1 MIITRKAIPRRAV
14 LRGIGATVALPL
26 LDGMLPALASQ
37 RPPVSRLSIV
47 FAPNGMN
54 MATWTPAGDPSTS
67 SGSPRA
73 SSRGE
78 DAAFQFSPTLEP
90 LAPFRDRLLVL
101 SGLDNSIG
109 DARPGEGESA
119 PHERAGG
126 VFLTSVHPEREGRAG
141 VSMDQV
147 LARELGRQT
156 ELASLELGLHANDIV
171 GQCEKGWSCA
181 YMNTLSWRT
190 PTTPLPV
197 EYRPRAVFE
206 RLFGDS
212 DSSDPAVRRARIE
225 RDRSLL
231 DSVTDAAARLMRSVG
246 AADRARLTEYLEGM
260 RDIERRIQRAEEQS
274 ARELPAVDRPA
285 GIPTT
290 FEEHARLMF
299 DLQVL
304 ALQADLTRVITF
316 MLGPEQSN
324 RAYPE
329 IGVPDVHHG
338 LSHHQGDARKLSKI
352 AQIDAYH
359 TRTFAYYLEA
369 LQATREG
376 DGSLLDHATVVFG
389 CSMSDGND
397 HLLQNLPIVVAGGSN
412 GQLKGGRH
420 VRFPKGTPVSN
431 LYLALMDMV
440 GVHLDRFG
448 DSTGRLSL

>member
-1 MIITRKAIPRRAV
+1 MMVTRKAIPRRAV
-14 LRGIGATVALPL
+14 LRGMGATVALPL
-26 LDGMLPALASQ
+26 LDGMLPAFAS
-37 RPPVSRLSIV
+37 PPESIARLSIV

-54 MATWTPAGDPSTS
+54 MDNWTPRHPNAG
-67 SGSPRA
+67 
-73 SSRGE
+73 
-78 DAAFQFSPTLEP
+78 AALGTPPATDGAGFQLSPTLEP

-126 VFLTSVHPEREGRAG
+126 VFLTSVHPERDGHVG
-141 VSMDQV
+141 ISVDQI
-147 LARELGRQT
+147 AAKELGRHTQ
-156 ELASLELGLHANDIV
+156 LASLELGLHSNDVV

-212 DSSDPAVRRARIE
+212 DSTDPAVRRARMQK
-225 RDRSLL
+225 DRSLL
-231 DSVTDAAARLMRSVG
+231 DSVTEAAARLMRTVG
-246 AADRARLTEYLEGM
+246 PSDRARLGEYLEGM
-260 RDIERRIQRAEEQS
+260 RDVERRIQRAEEQS
-274 ARELPAVDRPA
+274 SRELPNVDRPA
-285 GIPTT
+285 GVPGS
-290 FEEHARLMF
+290 FEEHAKLMF

-304 ALQADLTRVITF
+304 AYQTDLTRVITL

-324 RAYPE
+324 RPYPE

-338 LSHHQGDARKLSKI
+338 LSHHQHDPEKLAKI

-359 TRTFAYYLEA
+359 TRVFGYYLEK
-369 LQATREG
+369 LHATRDA
-376 DGSLLDHATVVFG
+376 DGSLFDHLTILFG

-397 HLLQNLPIVVAGGSN
+397 HLLQNLPILLAGGSN
-412 GQLKGGRH
+412 GRLKGGRH
-420 VRFPKGTPVSN
+420 LRYPKGTPISN
-431 LYLALMDMV
+431 LYLTLLENV
-440 GVHLDRFG
+440 GVPLDSFA
-448 DSTGRLSL
+448 DSTGRLEL

>member
-26 LDGMLPALASQ
+26 LDGMLPAFASQ
-37 RPPVSRLSIV
+37 PASIARLSIV
-47 FAPNGMN
+47 FSPNGMN
-54 MATWTPAGDPSTS
+54 MDKWTPATEGA
-67 SGSPRA
+67 GFA
-73 SSRGE
+73 L
-78 DAAFQFSPTLEP
+78 SPTLEP
-90 LAPFRDRLLVL
+90 LASFRQRLLVL

-141 VSMDQV
+141 ISVDQ
-147 LARELGRQT
+147 LAGQELGRQT
-156 ELASLELGLHANDIV
+156 QLASLELGLHANDIV

-212 DSSDPAVRRARIE
+212 DSTDPAVRRAR
-225 RDRSLL
+225 RQQDRSIL
-231 DSVTDAAARLMRSVG
+231 DSVTEAAARLMRTVG
-246 AADRARLTEYLEGM
+246 PGDRARLTEYLEGM
-260 RDIERRIQRAEEQS
+260 RDVERRIQRAEEQS
-274 ARELPAVDRPA
+274 AREIPAVDRPA
-285 GIPTT
+285 GIPTS
-290 FEEHARLMF
+290 FDEHARLMF
-299 DLQVL
+299 DLQAL
-304 ALQADLTRVITF
+304 AFQTDLTRVITF

-338 LSHHQGDARKLSKI
+338 LSHHLSDPQKLAKI

-359 TRTFAYYLEA
+359 TTTFAYYLEK
-369 LQATREG
+369 LQATPDG
-376 DGSLLDHATVVFG
+376 DGSLLDHSTILFG

-397 HLLQNLPIVVAGGSN
+397 HLLQNLPIVLAGGGS
-412 GQLKGGRH
+412 GRLKGGRH
-420 VRFPKGTPVSN
+420 LRYPKGTPVSN
-431 LYLALMDMV
+431 LYLTLLDTV
-440 GVHLDRFG
+440 GVSLDRFG
-448 DSTGRLSL
+448 DSTGRLDLSL

>member
-26 LDGMLPALASQ
+26 LDGMLPAFASQ
-37 RPPVSRLSIV
+37 PASIARLSIV
-47 FAPNGMN
+47 FSPNGMN
-54 MATWTPAGDPSTS
+54 MDRWTPAAEGAGFPL
-67 SGSPRA
+67 
-73 SSRGE
+73 
-78 DAAFQFSPTLEP
+78 SPTLEP
-90 LAPFRDRLLVL
+90 LAAFRQRLLVL

-141 VSMDQV
+141 VSIDQ
-147 LARELGRQT
+147 LAARALGRQT
-156 ELASLELGLHANDIV
+156 QLASLELGLHANDIV

-190 PTTPLPV
+190 ETTPLPV

-212 DSSDPAVRRARIE
+212 DSTDPAVRRARLQK
-225 RDRSLL
+225 DRSIL
-231 DSVTDAAARLMRSVG
+231 DSVTEAVTRLMRTVG
-246 AADRARLTEYLEGM
+246 PGDRARLTEYLDGM
-260 RDIERRIQRAEEQS
+260 RDVERRIQRAEEQS
-274 ARELPAVDRPA
+274 AREVPAVDRPVGVPA
-285 GIPTT
+285 S
-290 FEEHARLMF
+290 FDEHAKLMF

-304 ALQADLTRVITF
+304 AFQTDLTRVITF

-338 LSHHQGDARKLSKI
+338 LSHHQRDAEKLAKI

-359 TRTFAYYLEA
+359 TKTFGYYLEK
-369 LQATREG
+369 LQGTPDG
-376 DGSLLDHATVVFG
+376 DGSLLDHSTILFG

-397 HLLQNLPIVVAGGSN
+397 HLLQNLPIMLAGGGS
-412 GQLKGGRH
+412 GRLKGGRH
-420 VRFPKGTPVSN
+420 LRYPKGTPISN
-431 LYLALMDMV
+431 LYLTLLDTV
-440 GVHLDRFG
+440 GVSLDGFG
-448 DSTGRLSL
+448 DSTGRLEV

>member
-1 MIITRKAIPRRAV
+1 MIITKKAIPRRAV

-26 LDGMLPALASQ
+26 LDGMLPAFASQ
-37 RPPVSRLSIV
+37 LPRVDRLSIV
-47 FAPNGMN
+47 FSPNGMN
-54 MATWTPAGDPSTS
+54 MASWTPKGEGAG
-67 SGSPRA
+67 
-73 SSRGE
+73 
-78 DAAFQFSPTLEP
+78 FQLSPTLEP
-90 LAPFRDRLLVL
+90 LTPFRERLLVL
-101 SGLDNSIG
+101 SGLENSIG

-126 VFLTSVHPEREGRAG
+126 VFLTGVHPEREGRAG
-141 VSMDQV
+141 ISVDQV
-147 LARELGRQT
+147 LAQELGRHTQ
-156 ELASLELGLHANDIV
+156 LASLELGLHANDVV

-212 DSSDPAVRRARIE
+212 DSTDPAVRRARLQT
-225 RDRSLL
+225 DRSLL
-231 DSVTDAAARLMRSVG
+231 DSVTEAATRLMRSVG

-260 RDIERRIQRAEEQS
+260 RDVERRIQRAEEQWT
-274 ARELPAVDRPA
+274 RELPAVDRPA
-285 GIPTT
+285 GIPGS
-290 FEEHARLMF
+290 FEEHATLMF

-304 ALQADLTRVITF
+304 AFQADLTRVITF

-338 LSHHQGDARKLSKI
+338 LSHHQGDSQKLSKV

-359 TRTFAYYLEA
+359 IKTFGYYLDK
-369 LQATREG
+369 LQATPDG
-376 DGSLLDHATVVFG
+376 DGSLLDQSTILFG

-397 HLLQNLPIVVAGGSN
+397 HLLQNLPIVLAGGGN
-412 GQLKGGRH
+412 GRLKGGRH
-420 VRFPKGTPVSN
+420 VRYAKGTPIAN
-431 LYLALMDMV
+431 LYLTLMDMV
-440 GVHLDRFG
+440 GVRLDRFG
-448 DSTGRLSL
+448 DSTGRLEI

>member
-1 MIITRKAIPRRAV
+1 MIITKKVIPRRAI

-26 LDGMLPALASQ
+26 LDGMLPAFASQ
-37 RPPVSRLSIV
+37 PASIARLSIV
-47 FAPNGMN
+47 FSPNGMN
-54 MATWTPAGDPSTS
+54 MDTWTPATEGAGFPL
-67 SGSPRA
+67 
-73 SSRGE
+73 
-78 DAAFQFSPTLEP
+78 SPTLAP
-90 LAPFRDRLLVL
+90 LASFRQRLLVL

-141 VSMDQV
+141 ISVDQ
-147 LARELGRQT
+147 LAGQELGRQT
-156 ELASLELGLHANDIV
+156 QLASLELGLHANDIV

-212 DSSDPAVRRARIE
+212 DSTDPAVRRAR
-225 RDRSLL
+225 RQQDRSIL
-231 DSVTDAAARLMRSVG
+231 DSVTEAAARLMRTVG
-246 AADRARLTEYLEGM
+246 PGDRARLTEYLEGM
-260 RDIERRIQRAEEQS
+260 RDVERRIQRAEEQS
-274 ARELPAVDRPA
+274 AREVPAVDRPA
-285 GIPTT
+285 GIPPS
-290 FEEHARLMF
+290 FDEHARLMF
-299 DLQVL
+299 DLQAL
-304 ALQADLTRVITF
+304 AFQTDLTRVITF

-338 LSHHQGDARKLSKI
+338 LSHHLRDPQKLAKI

-359 TRTFAYYLEA
+359 TTTFAYYLEK
-369 LQATREG
+369 LQATPDG
-376 DGSLLDHATVVFG
+376 DGSLLDHSTILFG

-397 HLLQNLPIVVAGGSN
+397 HLLQNLPIVLAGGSS
-412 GQLKGGRH
+412 GRLQGGRH
-420 VRFPKGTPVSN
+420 LRYPKGTPISN
-431 LYLALMDMV
+431 LYLTLLDTV
-440 GVHLDRFG
+440 GVSLDRFG
-448 DSTGRLSL
+448 DSTGRLDLSL

>member
-1 MIITRKAIPRRAV
+1 MIITKKAIPRRAV

-26 LDGMLPALASQ
+26 LDGMLPAFASQ
-37 RPPVSRLSIV
+37 PASIARLSIV
-47 FAPNGMN
+47 FSPNGMN
-54 MATWTPAGDPSTS
+54 MDKWMPATEGAG
-67 SGSPRA
+67 
-73 SSRGE
+73 
-78 DAAFQFSPTLEP
+78 FQLSPTLEP
-90 LAPFRDRLLVL
+90 LAAFRQRLLVL

-141 VSMDQV
+141 MSVDQV
-147 LARELGRQT
+147 VARERGRQT
-156 ELASLELGLHANDIV
+156 QLASLELGLHANDIV

-212 DSSDPAVRRARIE
+212 DSTDPAVRRARLQK
-225 RDRSLL
+225 DRSIL
-231 DSVTDAAARLMRSVG
+231 DSVTEAATRLMRTVG
-246 AADRARLTEYLEGM
+246 GGDRARLTEYLEGM
-260 RDIERRIQRAEEQS
+260 RDVERRIQRAEEQS
-274 ARELPAVDRPA
+274 AREVPAVDRPA
-285 GIPTT
+285 GIPAS
-290 FEEHARLMF
+290 FDEHAKLMF
-299 DLQVL
+299 DLQAL
-304 ALQADLTRVITF
+304 AFQTDLTRVITF

-338 LSHHQGDARKLSKI
+338 LSHHLHDSQKLAKI

-359 TRTFAYYLEA
+359 TKTFAYYLEK
-369 LQATREG
+369 LQGTPDG
-376 DGSLLDHATVVFG
+376 DGSLLDHSTILFG

-397 HLLQNLPIVVAGGSN
+397 HLLQNLPIMLAGGSN
-412 GQLKGGRH
+412 GRLKGGRH
-420 VRFPKGTPVSN
+420 VRYPKGTPISN
-431 LYLALMDMV
+431 LYLTLLDTV
-440 GVHLDRFG
+440 GVSLDRFG
-448 DSTGRLSL
+448 DSTGRLEV

>member
-1 MIITRKAIPRRAV
+1 MIITRRAIPRRAV

-26 LDGMLPALASQ
+26 LDGMLPAFASQ
-37 RPPVSRLSIV
+37 LPSVNRLSIV
-47 FAPNGMN
+47 FSPNGMN
-54 MATWTPAGDPSTS
+54 MATWTPT
-67 SGSPRA
+67 
-73 SSRGE
+73 GE
-78 DAAFQFSPTLEP
+78 GATFQISPTLKP
-90 LAPFRDRLLVL
+90 LAPFRDRLLIL
-101 SGLDNSIG
+101 SGMDNSIG

-141 VSMDQV
+141 TSMDQV
-147 LARELGRQT
+147 LARELGRETQ
-156 ELASLELGLHANDIV
+156 LASLELGLHANEIV

-212 DSSDPAVRRARIE
+212 DSTDPAVRRSRIQK
-225 RDRSLL
+225 DRSLL
-231 DSVTDAAARLMRSVG
+231 DSVTEAATRLIRSVG
-246 AADRARLTEYLEGM
+246 TADRARLTEYLDGM
-260 RDIERRIQRAEEQS
+260 RDVERRIQRAEEQS
-274 ARELPAVDRPA
+274 VREIPAVDRPA
-285 GIPTT
+285 GIPAT
-290 FEEHARLMF
+290 FDEHAKLMF

-338 LSHHQGDARKLSKI
+338 LSHHQGDAEKLSKI
-352 AQIDAYH
+352 AQIDAHH
-359 TRTFAYYLEA
+359 TKTFAYYLEK
-369 LQATREG
+369 LQTTREG
-376 DGSLLDHATVVFG
+376 DGSLLDHATILFG

-397 HLLQNLPIVVAGGSN
+397 HLLQNLPIVVAGGGN
-412 GQLKGGRH
+412 GRLKGSRH
-420 VRFPKGTPVSN
+420 LRFAKGTPISN
-431 LYLALMDMV
+431 LYLTLMDMV
-440 GVHLDRFG
+440 GVRLDRFG
-448 DSTGRLSL
+448 DSTGRLDLGA